1 VGAPAIWDE
10 ILTEHDQSTCR
21 YGAGQGLWDRHFTN
35 VRIDRTIERQI
46 LGQRVDEHERIVDVS
61 ANDRFF
67 GARLSELETPLGGG
81 LELTT
86 EDSFR
91 K

>member
-1 VGAPAIWDE
+1 VG
-10 ILTEHDQSTCR
+10 
-21 YGAGQGLWDRHFTN
+21 
-35 VRIDRTIERQI
+35 
-46 LGQRVDEHERIVDVS
+46 